1 MDDLL
6 ADDPVWADRARAFA
20 ERVRDVTEI
29 VSELDPPRAAR
40 HPLALRVAYHDAC
53 HLAHAQGV
61 RQPPRDLLRSIPGIE
76 LLPLADQDICCGSA
90 GIYNLVEP
98 DTARELGDRKAGFID
113 AAQPDVLATA
123 NPGCMLQLAA
133 AARRKGRS
141 WPIRH
146 PIEILD
152 ASIRG
157 ADITRP

>member
-1 MDDLL
+1 MRR
-6 ADDPVWADRARAFA
+6 ASGSSHAKSCDR
-20 ERVRDVTEI
+20 
-29 VSELDPPRAAR
+29 S
-40 HPLALRVAYHDAC
+40 
-53 HLAHAQGV
+53 
-61 RQPPRDLLRSIPGIE
+61 PG
-76 LLPLADQDICCGSA
+76 LSSLPIADQDICCGSA

-98 DTARELGDRKAGFID
+98 GTARELGDRKAGFID

-133 AARRKGRS
+133 AGARKGRS

-157 ADITRP
+157 VDLTRP